1 MPHDDHRISL
11 LYVEDEQDTRERIG
25 PLIMNVFPLI
35 DVYTAD
41 NGRNGLALFREKK
54 PDIVFTDI
62 SMPVMTGIEMVNEI
76 RSLDTAVQIIF
87 ITAHNDSTHLMDAI
101 KMGVTHYLQKP
112 IDFDRL
118 FEIIAQS
125 VSRINIERQLR
136 RQDEFIRKLGRA
148 VECSPSTIIITDASG
163 TIEYVNP
170 KFTQITGYEPEEAI
184 GQNPRI
190 LKSGSVAA
198 DVYQNLW
205 ASITSGVEWRGE
217 FLNRKKNGDFYW
229 EAASIS
235 PIQNGSGAI
244 THFVAVK
251 EDITEKKRME
261 AELRESEAR
270 YRSFFENSI
279 DGVLIAAL
287 DGTIV
292 DANPSACAM
301 FGHTV
306 DELRRVG
313 WRGIFEGLQLA
324 EMMQEKSRAHGY
336 RGELEA
342 MRASGASF
350 RVEVSLSDYH
360 DRNGCSFTS
369 IIVRDVTE
377 RKRAEQEI
385 EMLNTNLAARAIELE
400 SANRDLEAFNSMV
413 SHDLR
418 RPLTAINGFC
428 QVIMELH
435 GNSLNTQCVEIMK
448 DIYNATLQMNKLINT
463 LLDFSRLNHR
473 EIRPDT
479 VNLSR
484 MAQVILAELRFMNP
498 GRKVGAEVEEGIMVR
513 GDLNL
518 LHVVLENLIGNAWKY
533 TSKKDS
539 PNIRIGSTLIGGMPA
554 IFIRDNGAGFDN
566 GSAEKIFTPFH
577 RLHGSE
583 DFEGTGIGLATVHRI
598 ITRHGGRVWAEGK
611 VGEGATFYLTLP

>member
-1 MPHDDHRISL
+1 MDHDDHRISL

-25 PLIMNVFPLI
+25 PLISNVFPLI

-62 SMPVMTGIEMVNEI
+62 SMPVMTGIEMVKEI
-76 RSLDTAVQIIF
+76 RAFDTAVQIIF
-87 ITAHNDSTHLMDAI
+87 ITAHNDSAHLMDAI

-118 FEIIAQS
+118 FEIISQS
-125 VSRINIERQLR
+125 VSRINMERQLR
-136 RQDEFIRKLGRA
+136 SQDEFIRKLGRA

-170 KFTQITGYEPEEAI
+170 KFTQITGFEPDEAI

-190 LKSGSVAA
+190 LKSGSVAD
-198 DVYQNLW
+198 DVYEKLW
-205 ASITSGVEWRGE
+205 SSIIAGVEWRGE
-217 FLNRKKNGDFYW
+217 FLNRKKDGDLYW

-235 PIQNGSGAI
+235 PILNGSGAI

-306 DELRRVG
+306 DELRLTG

-324 EMMQEKSRAHGY
+324 EMMQEKSRVHGY

-342 MRASGASF
+342 MRGSGTSF
-350 RVEVSLSDYH
+350 RVEVSLSDYQ

-385 EMLNTNLAARAIELE
+385 EMLNTDLAARAIELE
-400 SANRDLEAFNSMV
+400 SANRELEAFNSMV

-418 RPLTAINGFC
+418 RPLTSINGFC

-435 GNSLNTQCVEIMK
+435 GNSLNPQCVEIMK
-448 DIYNATLQMNKLINT
+448 DIYNGTLQMNKLINT

-479 VNLSR
+479 VDLSR
-484 MAQVILAELRFMNP
+484 MAKVILAELRFMNP
-498 GRKVGAEVEEGIMVR
+498 DRKVDADVEEGIVVR

-533 TSKKDS
+533 SSKKDS
-539 PNIRIGSTLIGGMPA
+539 PIIMIGRTLIDEKPV

-566 GSAEKIFTPFH
+566 ASAEKIFTPFH

>member
-1 MPHDDHRISL
+1 MC
-11 LYVEDEQDTRERIG
+11 
-25 PLIMNVFPLI
+25 
-35 DVYTAD
+35 
-41 NGRNGLALFREKK
+41 
-54 PDIVFTDI
+54 
-62 SMPVMTGIEMVNEI
+62 I
-76 RSLDTAVQIIF
+76 R
-87 ITAHNDSTHLMDAI
+87 
-101 KMGVTHYLQKP
+101 
-112 IDFDRL
+112 DR
-118 FEIIAQS
+118 
-125 VSRINIERQLR
+125 
-136 RQDEFIRKLGRA
+136 
-148 VECSPSTIIITDASG
+148 
-163 TIEYVNP
+163 
-170 KFTQITGYEPEEAI
+170 
-184 GQNPRI
+184 
-190 LKSGSVAA
+190 
-198 DVYQNLW
+198 
-205 ASITSGVEWRGE
+205 
-217 FLNRKKNGDFYW
+217 
-229 EAASIS
+229 
-235 PIQNGSGAI
+235 
-244 THFVAVK
+244 
-251 EDITEKKRME
+251 DITEKKRME
-261 AELRESEAR
+261 AALRESEAR

-306 DELRRVG
+306 DELRLTG

-324 EMMQEKSRAHGY
+324 EMMQEKSRVHGY

-342 MRASGASF
+342 MRGSGTSF
-350 RVEVSLSDYH
+350 RVEVSLSDYQ

-385 EMLNTNLAARAIELE
+385 EMLNTDLAARAIELE
-400 SANRDLEAFNSMV
+400 SANRELEAFNSMV

-418 RPLTAINGFC
+418 RPLTSINGFC

-435 GNSLNTQCVEIMK
+435 GNSLNPQCVEIMK
-448 DIYNATLQMNKLINT
+448 DIYNGTLQMNKLINT

-479 VNLSR
+479 VDLSR
-484 MAQVILAELRFMNP
+484 MAKVILAELRFMNP
-498 GRKVGAEVEEGIMVR
+498 DRKVDADVEEGIVVR

-533 TSKKDS
+533 SSKKDS
-539 PNIRIGSTLIGGMPA
+539 PIIMIGRTLIDEKPV

-566 GSAEKIFTPFH
+566 ASAEKIFTPFH

>member
-1 MPHDDHRISL
+1 
-11 LYVEDEQDTRERIG
+11 
-25 PLIMNVFPLI
+25 
-35 DVYTAD
+35 
-41 NGRNGLALFREKK
+41 
-54 PDIVFTDI
+54 
-62 SMPVMTGIEMVNEI
+62 
-76 RSLDTAVQIIF
+76 
-87 ITAHNDSTHLMDAI
+87 
-101 KMGVTHYLQKP
+101 
-112 IDFDRL
+112 
-118 FEIIAQS
+118 
-125 VSRINIERQLR
+125 
-136 RQDEFIRKLGRA
+136 
-148 VECSPSTIIITDASG
+148 
-163 TIEYVNP
+163 
-170 KFTQITGYEPEEAI
+170 
-184 GQNPRI
+184 
-190 LKSGSVAA
+190 
-198 DVYQNLW
+198 
-205 ASITSGVEWRGE
+205 VEWRGE
-217 FLNRKKNGDFYW
+217 FLNRKKDGDLYW

-235 PIQNGSGAI
+235 PILNGSGVI

-261 AELRESEAR
+261 AALRESEAR

-306 DELRRVG
+306 DELRLTG

-324 EMMQEKSRAHGY
+324 EMMQEKSRVHGY

-342 MRASGASF
+342 MRGSGTSF
-350 RVEVSLSDYH
+350 RVEVSLSDYQ

-385 EMLNTNLAARAIELE
+385 EMLNTDLAARAIELE
-400 SANRDLEAFNSMV
+400 SANRELEAFNSMV

-418 RPLTAINGFC
+418 RPLTSINGFC

-435 GNSLNTQCVEIMK
+435 GNSLNPQCVEIMK
-448 DIYNATLQMNKLINT
+448 DIYNGTLQMNKLINT

-479 VNLSR
+479 VDLSR
-484 MAQVILAELRFMNP
+484 MAKVILAELRFMNP
-498 GRKVGAEVEEGIMVR
+498 DRKVDADVEEGIVVR

-533 TSKKDS
+533 SSKKDS
-539 PNIRIGSTLIGGMPA
+539 PIIMIGRTLIDEKPV

-566 GSAEKIFTPFH
+566 ASAEKIFTPFH